1 MNLKFARFASVSLF
15 LCLLLSSTT
24 FAQLN
29 TPRGSQKATI
39 SQMVGISEVSV
50 TYSRPSVRGREIW
63 GKLVPYGMNNFGF
76 GTSTAAPWRAGANEN
91 TIITFS
97 DDATV
102 EGKPIRA
109 GTYGLHMEVKENGK
123 VNVIFS
129 SNSTSWGSYF
139 YKPEEDVLRVEVMSK
154 AIPHVEL
161 LTFNF
166 ISVDANSATLALQW
180 EKKEIPFTV
189 GFDVTNIVLA
199 DIRNKMQDQPG
210 FNRQTWEQAASFA
223 LNNGGDLDEALTW
236 INSAISGQFF
246 SKQTF
251 ANTQIKAA
259 ILMKQNK
266 NDEAFATMEEVLPI
280 ATVFEIHQ
288 YGRQLIGLGM
298 NDKAMEVFEYN
309 AKKHKGTWPVHYGM
323 ARAYSA
329 KGDHKAAA
337 KHLKK
342 ALANA
347 PNEASKARVQANLD
361 KANKGE
367 SIN

>member
-1 MNLKFARFASVSLF
+1 MKLKITPLVSVSLF
-15 LCLLLSSTT
+15 IYLLFTAT
-24 FAQLN
+24 VFAQLN
-29 TPRGSQKATI
+29 TPRGSQKAIVAQT
-39 SQMVGISEVSV
+39 VGISEVSV
-50 TYSRPSVRGREIW
+50 TYSRPSVRGRKIW
-63 GKLVPYGMNNFGF
+63 GKLVPYGMNDFGF
-76 GTSTAAPWRAGANEN
+76 GTSKAAPWRAGANEN

-102 EGKPIRA
+102 EGKAIKA
-109 GTYGLHMEVKENGK
+109 GSYGLHMEVKPNG
-123 VNVIFS
+123 NVTIIFS

-139 YKPEEDVLRVEVMSK
+139 YKPEEDVLRVEVASK
-154 AIPHVEL
+154 EIPHVEL

-166 ISVDANSATLALQW
+166 VSVDANSATLALQW
-180 EKKEIPFTV
+180 GKKEIPFKV
-189 GFDVTNIVLA
+189 GFDVTNIVMA

-223 LNNGGDLDEALTW
+223 LNNGGDLDEALSW

-251 ANTQIKAA
+251 NNTQIKAA

-266 NDEAFATMEEVLPI
+266 NDEAFAAMEEVLPI
-280 ATVFEIHQ
+280 ATVIEIHQ

-298 NDKAMEVFEYN
+298 TDKAMDVFEYN
-309 AKKHKGTWPVHYGM
+309 AKKNKGTWPVHYGL

-329 KGDHKAAA
+329 KGDHKSAA

-347 PNEASKARVQANLD
+347 PNEASKGRVQANLD
-361 KANKGE
+361 KANRGE